1 MPCFHCGTRQTDPD
15 HGASP
20 WKRGVRHD
28 RQVLICPDCQR
39 SGHRAAELD
48 RCDRCGST
56 DLICRLGEIECRAC
70 GTVRAAQPETEAV
83 ETVPPTGR
91 PDPHPGRPDDPGTLS
106 TEVAQALDRVLG
118 HRRAR

>member
-15 HGASP
+15 RGASP
-20 WKRGVRHD
+20 WIRGVRHD

-39 SGHRAAELD
+39 SGSGPAELD
-48 RCDRCGST
+48 RCRQCGST
-56 DLICRLGEIECRAC
+56 DLFCRLGEIECRTCHA
-70 GTVRAAQPETEAV
+70 VRGAEPQPAETAPAA
-83 ETVPPTGR
+83 
-91 PDPHPGRPDDPGTLS
+91 GTLS

>member
-15 HGASP
+15 RGASP

-28 RQVLICPDCQR
+28 RQVLICPECQR
-39 SGHRAAELD
+39 SIRWEAEFD
-48 RCDRCGST
+48 RCRDCGST
-56 DLICRLGEIECRAC
+56 DLVCRLGEVECQTC
-70 GTVRAAQPETEAV
+70 GTVRGAA
-83 ETVPPTGR
+83 
-91 PDPHPGRPDDPGTLS
+91 PHPTDPPSTGGTLS

>member
-15 HGASP
+15 RGASP
-20 WKRGVRHD
+20 WKRGVRRD

-39 SGHRAAELD
+39 SAPWPAELD
-48 RCDRCGST
+48 QCADCAST

-70 GTVRAAQPETEAV
+70 GAVRSALPRSEPEVTPVPAGTP
-83 ETVPPTGR
+83 TVPAQAGA
-91 PDPHPGRPDDPGTLS
+91 DLASLS
-106 TEVAQALDRVLG
+106 TEVEQALDRVLG

>member
-15 HGASP
+15 HGPSP
-20 WKRGVRHD
+20 WKRGVCHD

-39 SGHRAAELD
+39 SGHGVTDLD
-48 RCDRCGST
+48 HCDRCGAN
-56 DLICRLGEIECRAC
+56 DLICRLGEIECRTC
-70 GTVRAAQPETEAV
+70 GSVRTARPEREVV

-91 PDPHPGRPDDPGTLS
+91 PGPSGRPDDPGALS
-106 TEVAQALDRVLG
+106 YEVAQALDRVLG